1 MREWQQT
8 KFKDYVMP
16 HAVDYQSIWAVRDLE
31 RMANRVAELNSQIS
45 SGKYGGSI
53 VSDGQRNYSQIRPTE
68 NRVVEKVVLEGRIQ
82 AIRRALNIVPEQY
95 RNCVMDNI
103 VHHTKADGYSS
114 RIWKIWKQR
123 FLFHVAKNLELM

>member
-16 HAVDYQSIWAVRDLE
+16 NAVYYQSIWAVRDLE
-31 RMANRVAELNSQIS
+31 RMENRVAELNSQIS

-68 NRVVEKVVLEGRIQ
+68 NRVVEKVIPKRMGTAAVSGRYGNSDSCSMW
-82 AIRRALNIVPEQY
+82 RR
-95 RNCVMDNI
+95 
-103 VHHTKADGYSS
+103 TWSS
-114 RIWKIWKQR
+114 CKII
-123 FLFHVAKNLELM
+123 ASGI